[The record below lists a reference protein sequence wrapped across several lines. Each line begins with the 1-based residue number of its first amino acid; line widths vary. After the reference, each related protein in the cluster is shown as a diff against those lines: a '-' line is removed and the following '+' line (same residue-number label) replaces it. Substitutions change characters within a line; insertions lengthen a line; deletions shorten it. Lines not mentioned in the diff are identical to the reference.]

1 MRLKTILA
9 ILAVLTM
16 AIAFVVPTGIMA
28 QKSRV
33 PLGQLQNYVPDKILC
48 AKMLRLGQE
57 YYSRGKYL
65 DAKNFFRR
73 AIEADMTSK
82 KAWRYYDQAIVFAL
96 AEKVE
101 KQNDLLVP
109 DVSIRSEGSS
119 HQGASAALPTT
130 PVVKTKPAAAPA
142 DKEAEVEEEEG
153 C

>member
-1 MRLKTILA
+1 MRLKTIFV
-9 ILAVLTM
+9 ISAVLLM
-16 AIAFVVPTGIMA
+16 AFAFVVPTGIMA

-33 PLGQLQNYVPDKILC
+33 PLGQLENYMPDKVLC
-48 AKMLRLGQE
+48 AKMLRLGTE

-82 KAWRYYDQAIVFAL
+82 KAWRYYDQTIVFAL

-101 KQNDLLVP
+101 KKNDLLVP
-109 DVSIRSEGSS
+109 DVSIRSEGGGS
-119 HQGASAALPTT
+119 HQSSSVTLPAAK
-130 PVVKTKPAAAPA
+130 VVETKAAAAPEK
-142 DKEAEVEEEEG
+142 KEESEDEG

>member
-1 MRLKTILA
+1 MRLKTIFA
-9 ILAVLTM
+9 IVAVLVM
-16 AIAFVVPTGIMA
+16 AIAFIVPNGIMA

-33 PLGQLQNYVPDKILC
+33 PLGQLQNYIPDKILC
-48 AKMLRLGQE
+48 AKMLRLGKE

-65 DAKNFFRR
+65 DAKNYFRR

-82 KAWRYYDQAIVFAL
+82 KAWRYYDQTVVFAL

-109 DVSIRSEGSS
+109 DISIRSEGSS
-119 HQGASAALPTT
+119 HQGAAADLPVS
-130 PVVKTKPAAAPA
+130 PVVETKSDAAPA
-142 DKEAEVEEEEG
+142 DEEEEAEEEEG